1 MWGGKDVFLS
11 ALEKN
16 IRNVL
21 ESESGE
27 RIEEID
33 CKLAE
38 LQQELLRLANSKKEY
53 GNVAD
58 KIHKLREQRQDV
70 LAQDA
75 EKDGRSQRIEDMM
88 AFLREQVNESLG
100 YDEQLVWRLVE
111 KIMVYEDRLRVEFK
125 SGLEID
131 VER

>member
-75 EKDGRSQRIEDMM
+75 EKDGRRQRIEDMR